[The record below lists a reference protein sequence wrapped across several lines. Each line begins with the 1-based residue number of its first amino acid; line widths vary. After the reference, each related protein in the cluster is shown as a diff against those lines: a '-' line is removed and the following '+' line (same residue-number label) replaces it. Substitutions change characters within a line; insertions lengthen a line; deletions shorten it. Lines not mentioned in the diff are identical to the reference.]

1 MIESNAP
8 TNGVPPELDDPL
20 LGRVLNER
28 FRILEALGAGGMGR
42 VYKAMQAPLDRVV
55 ALKVL
60 NPSYSSTKDPGFQQR
75 FLREASLTSKLRHPN
90 TVTVIDYGQTDDG
103 IFYIAMEYLEGR
115 TLAQVLTQTGPLP
128 WSRVINIAQQ
138 VCRSLREAHGIDIVH
153 RDLKPANIILLN
165 ESDQDL
171 VKVLDFGLVK
181 SIAPVPEGEGAIN
194 PEITQSGTF
203 LGSPQYM
210 APEQARN
217 VADTRSDIYSLGV
230 VLYQML
236 QGRPP
241 FVARDH
247 LELIFSHCK
256 EPPPPFNSLRPYLPV
271 PAEIEAV
278 VMRCLEKDPARRFQS
293 MDELLEAMR
302 TAHMAA
308 GGHSGVFKRP
318 AGTTTTGPHASP
330 LFAAVNPPDTNSST
344 LALDISV
351 EVPEAVARARRRR
364 MMGTA
369 LMVLLA
375 LGVGGGGAFFMM
387 RPGTAPAVQQ
397 PVQRARRP
405 PGLLDTEPALAGVRR
420 IRRRREAGADGR
432 QPHPR
437 GPGRRREP
445 VVPAGLAGHHLVQ
458 PLRGLE
464 RTARPE
470 PVRRDGQDRAA
481 LRLGQPFQPGQVP
494 DHGGGLGAPHA
505 LRQPQ
510 GEPGPVSGVRAV
522 LVGQFEIRDRLLGV
536 SRLVGRALQDLHLP
550 RLRRLERGQ
559 QMLGHHGG
567 GGPVP
572 VQQPGGGGVE
582 LGAVLAGLQHRR
594 PDVRMAE
601 GQVRQQAHRA
611 QGADV
616 RRHLLVALVE
626 ELAHQGG
633 SRAVPEQG
641 HRLRRRAHLRLR
653 AVQTREDGLAED
665 GARRAPGRHPVL
677 GQRTQQQRV
686 STADGVEPGPEI
698 GAVLTRQHGDDAP
711 GPARRDRP
719 QGHPPVGG
727 QPQQLRVEQGGYGI
741 GSVAV
746 GQHDHGPQ
754 LGEISRQMEEP
765 LL

>member
-1 MIESNAP
+1 MIKSDSPTPGAP
-8 TNGVPPELDDPL
+8 GNPGVDPL
-20 LGRVLNER
+20 IGRTLNGR
-28 FRILEALGAGGMGR
+28 FSITEAIGVGGMGK
-42 VYKAMQAPLDRVV
+42 VYRAMQAPLDRVV

-138 VCRSLREAHGIDIVH
+138 VCRSLREAHGIGIVH

-397 PVQRARRP
+397 PVAAQTPPPAPAPAVAPTPTPEPAPAAAAQMVRLRLMSEPSGARVYYRGKERGTTPFVLEVP
-405 PGLLDTEPALAGVRR
+405 PGPDGTVTTELTFALEGYQTETVITGGSGDVVLSQKLQKRR
-420 IRRRREAGADGR
+420 
-432 QPHPR
+432 
-437 GPGRRREP
+437 
-445 VVPAGLAGHHLVQ
+445 
-458 PLRGLE
+458 
-464 RTARPE
+464 
-470 PVRRDGQDRAA
+470 
-481 LRLGQPFQPGQVP
+481 
-494 DHGGGLGAPHA
+494 GGGSA
-505 LRQPQ
+505 
-510 GEPGPVSGVRAV
+510 
-522 LVGQFEIRDRLLGV
+522 
-536 SRLVGRALQDLHLP
+536 
-550 RLRRLERGQ
+550 
-559 QMLGHHGG
+559 GG
-567 GGPVP
+567 GG
-572 VQQPGGGGVE
+572 
-582 LGAVLAGLQHRR
+582 
-594 PDVRMAE
+594 
-601 GQVRQQAHRA
+601 
-611 QGADV
+611 
-616 RRHLLVALVE
+616 
-626 ELAHQGG
+626 GG
-633 SRAVPEQG
+633 SKVEFANGTDELEPATAMPTSLSPAEPIAPANPAPAPAPAPQPS
-641 HRLRRRAHLRLR
+641 AP
-653 AVQTREDGLAED
+653 APQT
-665 GARRAPGRHPVL
+665 
-677 GQRTQQQRV
+677 
-686 STADGVEPGPEI
+686 
-698 GAVLTRQHGDDAP
+698 
-711 GPARRDRP
+711 
-719 QGHPPVGG
+719 
-727 QPQQLRVEQGGYGI
+727 
-741 GSVAV
+741 GSVAAPPTGGALAAMSNKV
-746 GQHDHGPQ
+746 LVYSEGMSRPEQVSGKDIAYTREALDARVEGTMVVKCTITREGRVENCRAIKALPHMEKAVISALESRVYKPIQYQGQSVAVEYVFRIRLTLPA
-754 LGEISRQMEEP
+754 R
-765 LL
+765 